1 MMMNVYARPI
11 IIVSFVVTSILGA
24 SFVFAF
30 WADQSIAIRAT
41 RSALFVVILACVNLA
56 GYLLYVRQFADGAST
71 PELAPST
78 SSGVSLQPFLK
89 LVLIQQLPLLLL
101 TAQMLDGGRLFQRCL
116 FAALA
121 HWVAIA
127 LIMDRR
133 SSNPSSIDVFMV
145 RWGFFPLATLFF
157 FFL

>member
-1 MMMNVYARPI
+1 MMMNVYARQI
-11 IIVSFVVTSILGA
+11 MIVSFVVASVLGA

-30 WADQSIAIRAT
+30 WMDQSIAIGAT
-41 RSALFVVILACVNLA
+41 RSALFVVILACVHLA

-71 PELAPST
+71 PDLVPST
-78 SSGVSLQPFLK
+78 SSGDSLQPFLK

-121 HWVAIA
+121 HWVAIV

-145 RWGFFPLATLFF
+145 RWGFFPLAILFF
-157 FFL
+157 FL